1 MQWWVF
7 SADRGV
13 WAMPLFIA
21 ALFVPVSLLGLGI
34 QLMGRACGA
43 REEGHGDTLF
53 ENFLTQ
59 NDRPA

>member
-1 MQWWVF
+1 
-7 SADRGV
+7 
-13 WAMPLFIA
+13 MPLFIA

-34 QLMGRACGA
+34 QQMGRSCGA